1 MTNPN
6 RRFKDAVYE
15 QFARIGKA
23 ASSPKR
29 LELLELLCQ
38 CERTVEAL
46 AAETGMSVANTS
58 QHLHVLRAAR
68 LVEAEKEG
76 LHVKYRLA
84 DEAVCEFFRNMR
96 LLAERRLAEIH
107 EITRQFLEGREG
119 LEPVDRDSLL
129 ERVREG
135 EVTVLD
141 VRPVEEHRAGHIPG
155 AISIPLK
162 ELENRLSELP
172 RGQEIVA
179 YCRGPYCVLAIR
191 AVEMLREKG
200 FRAVRLEDGVQDWRA
215 RGLPVAL
222 GEEGKDRAGARV
234 TEPPRGTISRGAKT

>member
-1 MTNPN
+1 VTSPN
-6 RRFKDAVYE
+6 RRFKDAIYE

-23 ASSPKR
+23 VSSPKR
-29 LELLELLCQ
+29 LELLDLLCQ
-38 CERTVEAL
+38 CERTVEML
-46 AAETGMSVANTS
+46 ASETGMGVANTS

-76 LHVKYRLA
+76 IHVKYRLT
-84 DEAVCEFFRNMR
+84 DEAVCEFFRSVQ

-107 EITRQFLEGREG
+107 EITRQFLEGREA

-129 ERVREG
+129 KRVREG

-141 VRPVEEHRAGHIPG
+141 VRPAEEHRAGHIPG

-162 ELENRLSELP
+162 ELESRLSELP

-179 YCRGPYCVLAIR
+179 YCRDPYCVLAIR
-191 AVEMLREKG
+191 AVEMLRAKG

-215 RGLPVAL
+215 RGFPVAM
-222 GEEGKDRAGARV
+222 GE
-234 TEPPRGTISRGAKT
+234 GTK